1 MWLQTNQDL
10 SLESLVIAA
19 IATDRKLPASTNS
32 LKYYLYMFRKT
43 GAHTMLL
50 YSSLGL
56 YLVFLMNCHMP
67 KLDVFCTNFIV
78 MRYNTDFAIFSET
91 ACCNI
96 ISQ

>member
-1 MWLQTNQDL
+1 
-10 SLESLVIAA
+10 
-19 IATDRKLPASTNS
+19 
-32 LKYYLYMFRKT
+32 
-43 GAHTMLL
+43 MLL

-96 ISQ
+96 ISQKTIELPDHVDENANRSFSLLTA